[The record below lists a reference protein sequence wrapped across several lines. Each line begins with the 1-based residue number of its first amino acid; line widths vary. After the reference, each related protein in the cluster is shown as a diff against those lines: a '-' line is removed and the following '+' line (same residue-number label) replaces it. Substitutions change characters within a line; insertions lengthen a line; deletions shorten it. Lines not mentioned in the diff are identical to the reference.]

1 VSDATVTAVASNNLV
16 VVHKD
21 QELFDSAKKLKVAAG
36 KGLASKLVSHQKR
49 IIAMNEAL
57 LSLYMHK
64 YAACRE
70 QTQKLLTEYPN
81 NDTLYLILAA
91 TTFHQSK
98 GARSLE
104 ELETHARE
112 RPTSLPI
119 RFAVIQLQLL
129 QSNHAAA
136 LATLDAYLAGVQ
148 NDMLRYRPALVALQ
162 VWLYEQT
169 GQPARAME
177 ALETAS
183 AFWKSHGTGAASGP
197 SPSSILKQ
205 TAAFKLKNR
214 RYKEAA
220 TDYEQLVRADPTD
233 AQAVAGLI
241 TALSEVDPAQAE
253 KYGSS
258 LPEIN
263 AVQID
268 ADVLEKIVPGRKR
281 GYVRKEAKNVSAPL
295 KKSKTRKKRR
305 PLFPKNYDPAATPD
319 PHRWLSK
326 RDRLALKGK
335 GREGGRA
342 GKKAVGKGPQ
352 GAAVAGGGIG
362 GTGSANIG
370 GVRKQQSVVV
380 VEEKEEVVEE
390 KKEEPEK
397 KKAGSNKAKKKK
409 GKGTKF

>member
-1 VSDATVTAVASNNLV
+1 

-64 YAACRE
+64 QGFGAGLERSVVEGLWRSLRE

-129 QSNHAAA
+129 QSNHVAA

-281 GYVRKEAKNVSAPL
+281 GVSAPL